1 LKKTAVNS
9 ILPLN
14 YSHLFIKP
22 EKIKMP
28 NIKTEFGKINFEVS
42 GSGNSNAIIMIHDNG
57 HSSKFF
63 DPELRFYSSY
73 FKVITPDLLN
83 HGKSAEYKGENFWQD
98 NASAILLICEKLKV
112 RKVSL
117 LGVGCGA
124 YVALNSMI
132 NNPGL
137 IHKAIIDSFPGE
149 ELSENYMERIIKHR
163 DNVKNTSLKQH
174 YSGMN
179 GSKWENI
186 LQWNSEMQM
195 SFVNRGLPL
204 LAGKLEDI
212 KTPVLMTASAAD
224 EIISDAERIIRNFSA
239 KIKKSYVHIFQ
250 NGAHPSFIKKS
261 DEFRSL
267 SLRFLL
273 D

>member
-1 LKKTAVNS
+1 MPS
-9 ILPLN
+9 D
-14 YSHLFIKP
+14 YSHLSIKP
-22 EKIKMP
+22 EKVKMP
-28 NIKTEFGKINFEVS
+28 HIKTEYGKMNFEVT
-42 GSGNSNAIIMIHDNG
+42 GSSNTGAIIMIHDNG
-57 HSSKFF
+57 QSSKFF
-63 DPELRFYSSY
+63 DSELKFYSSY

-98 NASAILLICEKLKV
+98 NAAAIPLICEKLKL

-124 YVALNSMI
+124 YVALNSI
-132 NNPGL
+132 ISSSGL

-149 ELSENYMERIIKHR
+149 ELDSGYMERIIKHR
-163 DNVKNTSLKQH
+163 DNIKNTTLKQY

-179 GSKWENI
+179 GSKWEKI

-204 LAGKLEDI
+204 LAGNLEDI
-212 KTPVLMTASAAD
+212 KTPVLMTASATD
-224 EIISDAERIIRNFSA
+224 EIIADADRIIRDFSA
-239 KIKKSYVHIFQ
+239 KIRKSYVHIFH
-250 NGAHPSFIKKS
+250 NGTHPSFIKKN

>member
-1 LKKTAVNS
+1 
-9 ILPLN
+9 
-14 YSHLFIKP
+14 
-22 EKIKMP
+22 MP
-28 NIKTEFGKINFEVS
+28 HIKTDFGKMHFEVT
-42 GSGNSNAIIMIHDNG
+42 GADNAEAIVMIHDNG

-63 DPELRFYSSY
+63 DQELKFYSSY
-73 FKVITPDLLN
+73 FKVIIPDLLN
-83 HGKSAEYKGENFWQD
+83 HGKSAPYKGDNFWHD
-98 NASAILLICEKLKV
+98 NASAIALICSKLKL
-112 RKVSL
+112 KKTSI

-132 NNPGL
+132 LDPSI

-149 ELSENYMERIIKHR
+149 SLNHDYMEKIIKQR
-163 DNVKNTSLKQH
+163 DNIKDNLLKQK

-179 GSKWENI
+179 GSQWEKI

-195 SFVNRGLPL
+195 SFCNRGLSL
-204 LAGKLEDI
+204 FSGNIENI
-212 KTPVLMTASAAD
+212 KTPVLMTASASD
-224 EIISDAERIIRNFSA
+224 EIITEAEQHIKDLSA

-250 NGAHPSFIKKS
+250 NGAHPSFIKKN

-273 D
+273 A